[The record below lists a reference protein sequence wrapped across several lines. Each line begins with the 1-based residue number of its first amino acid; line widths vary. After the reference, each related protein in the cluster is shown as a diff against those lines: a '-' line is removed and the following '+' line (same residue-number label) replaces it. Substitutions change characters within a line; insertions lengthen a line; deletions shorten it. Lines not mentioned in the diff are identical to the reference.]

1 LLQTGLVLD
10 LQPVSQGKRHSGHAV
25 GFVAEIAA
33 HEARRPGERIDLDF
47 DMNRAVLIDPAM
59 GLVLT

>member
-1 LLQTGLVLD
+1 LD